1 MHCQLIVD
9 SFHMSCRGECN
20 EIMINCSLT
29 RKIVWP
35 TSTRSEA
42 LKSRIHMSTTK
53 VLAII
58 YILYLLLSGS
68 LIHDRP
74 CMCTCSYDARNCP
87 LTDCKCINQS
97 WSIQVY
103 LLNTHTKTVST
114 TWSRVD
120 VCMFVE
126 RPGSWCPGVLLHR
139 SHARRTADCCRQGRH
154 RTTSTSTLIIAVSY
168 LCDNVLLA
176 SWAPHS

>member
-68 LIHDRP
+68 LIHDRQQT
-74 CMCTCSYDARNCP
+74 MHVYLLIWCSQLSSDW
-87 LTDCKCINQS
+87 LQMHQS
-97 WSIQVY
+97 KFRSILVY
-103 LLNTHTKTVST
+103 LLNTHTKTVTT

-126 RPGSWCPGVLLHR
+126 RPGSWCPAPPFPRTENCWLLQTGETQDHLHLH
-139 SHARRTADCCRQGRH
+139 SHN
-154 RTTSTSTLIIAVSY
+154 SSIILVR
-168 LCDNVLLA
+168 
-176 SWAPHS
+176 

>member
-1 MHCQLIVD
+1 MHCQLIVG
-9 SFHMSCRGECN
+9 SFQMSCGGECN

-53 VLAII
+53 VLATI

-74 CMCTCSYDARNCP
+74 CMCTCSYDARTCP
-87 LTDCKCINQS
+87 LTDCKCIKDQS
-97 WSIQVY
+97 KFRSISVY
-103 LLNTHTKTVST
+103 LFNKH
-114 TWSRVD
+114 
-120 VCMFVE
+120 
-126 RPGSWCPGVLLHR
+126 
-139 SHARRTADCCRQGRH
+139 
-154 RTTSTSTLIIAVSY
+154 
-168 LCDNVLLA
+168 
-176 SWAPHS
+176 

>member
-74 CMCTCSYDARNCP
+74 YMCTCSYDARNCP

-97 WSIQVY
+97 FGLSWSIC
-103 LLNTHTKTVST
+103 LIT
-114 TWSRVD
+114 TQKLCPQHGAELMSA
-120 VCMFVE
+120 CLQS
-126 RPGSWCPGVLLHR
+126 GQGPGVLVSSSTVPTHGELL
-139 SHARRTADCCRQGRH
+139 TAADRGD
-154 RTTSTSTLIIAVSY
+154 TGPPPPPLS
-168 LCDNVLLA
+168 
-176 SWAPHS
+176 

>member
-1 MHCQLIVD
+1 
-9 SFHMSCRGECN
+9 MSCRGECN

-68 LIHDRP
+68 LIHDRQQT
-74 CMCTCSYDARNCP
+74 MHVYLLIWCSQLSSDW
-87 LTDCKCINQS
+87 LQMHQS
-97 WSIQVY
+97 KFRSILVY
-103 LLNTHTKTVST
+103 LLNNHTKTVTT

-154 RTTSTSTLIIAVSY
+154 RTTSTSTLITAISTCAIM
-168 LCDNVLLA
+168 CC
-176 SWAPHS
+176 

>member
-9 SFHMSCRGECN
+9 SFHMSFGGECN

-97 WSIQVY
+97 FGLSWSIC
-103 LLNTHTKTVST
+103 LIT
-114 TWSRVD
+114 TQKL
-120 VCMFVE
+120 
-126 RPGSWCPGVLLHR
+126 CPQHGAELMSACL
-139 SHARRTADCCRQGRH
+139 
-154 RTTSTSTLIIAVSY
+154 
-168 LCDNVLLA
+168 
-176 SWAPHS
+176 

>member
-9 SFHMSCRGECN
+9 SFHLSCGGEGN
-20 EIMINCSLT
+20 EIIIKCSLS

-53 VLAII
+53 VLATII

-74 CMCTCSYDARNCP
+74 CIHAC
-87 LTDCKCINQS
+87 
-97 WSIQVY
+97 
-103 LLNTHTKTVST
+103 
-114 TWSRVD
+114 
-120 VCMFVE
+120 
-126 RPGSWCPGVLLHR
+126 VLAHMML
-139 SHARRTADCCRQGRH
+139 A
-154 RTTSTSTLIIAVSY
+154 L
-168 LCDNVLLA
+168 VL
-176 SWAPHS
+176 